1 VAAAQRLGY
10 PVVVKTGAPN
20 VLHKSETGQVFVNLD
35 SAPAVRSAARAVQ
48 PPILVQPY
56 IAGGVEF
63 IVGLENDPALGTC
76 IVVGAG
82 GVLAEVLDR
91 VAVRAVPL
99 RSGEAE
105 EMLADLSLQS
115 LLDGYRGRSPVNRS
129 AVARRSRG
137 SRRSERPWD
146 RWSHRSISTPSSRRR
161 RASIRSTRSSS
172 RADNG
177 CAVHPV
183 RVRELRGLLPWRWE
197 DAAKRAR
204 RPSRRWNSGRRGG
217 QPAPRARDV
226 RKDAPG
232 PHPRHATAGERAPA
246 RRVAAC
252 RGGIPNP
259 RRGASSYRFRSRST
273 TAAAL
278 RPGRPLT

>member
-1 VAAAQRLGY
+1 VVSANSDLEPSVARRLATRGIPVLAGIETGLRALEHAWRYHRPPGAPLPPPNLDIGALRRRLGALRVPLAGRDALDLLAAAGVATIRSLEAACADDAVAAAQRLGY

-105 EMLADLSLQS
+105 EMLAALSLQS

-129 AVARRSRG
+129 AVATTI
-137 SRRSERPWD
+137 E
-146 RWSHRSISTPSSRRR
+146 
-161 RASIRSTRSSS
+161 
-172 RADNG
+172 
-177 CAVHPV
+177 
-183 RVRELRGLLPWRWE
+183 
-197 DAAKRAR
+197 
-204 RPSRRWNSGRRGG
+204 
-217 QPAPRARDV
+217 
-226 RKDAPG
+226 
-232 PHPRHATAGERAPA
+232 
-246 RRVAAC
+246 RVAAF
-252 RGGIPNP
+252 GAAVGPLVASVDLNPVIASPAGVYTVDALVIP
-259 RRGASSYRFRSRST
+259 RR
-273 TAAAL
+273 
-278 RPGRPLT
+278 